1 MRSKLHTAKLRLLGL
16 ASGALLAI
24 GSPLAAQ
31 EAPVKIG
38 VLIGFSGDM
47 GPWSADLHNAM
58 ILAAEEIN
66 AAGGLLGR
74 TLELVAEDN
83 SSTVDGAMRGA
94 TKLVSVEGVSAIVG
108 PESDPIV
115 ALLSFAK
122 DQQIPIISTSA
133 GTEVLNKVG
142 GKGRYIYR
150 TNASDSFLGVVHAKL
165 LLEEMGQSSIVMVV
179 ENLEGTMSG
188 ANTFK
193 AAYEAMGGK
202 IIDEIILAPGQAIYQ
217 SEVKAVAAYDPEMVF
232 LAVGQTAGVSFV
244 KQAYQRG
251 HDWKYWVTA
260 ELQSP
265 DFVNAVGVEL
275 VQGAINPVSSAAS
288 DSEAWARFS
297 DAFEARFGE
306 PATPGFYQA
315 ESYDAVMVAA
325 LAIEA
330 AGSDEGQA
338 IDAKLTEIATPG
350 GTEVIGFAEGRDA
363 LAAGSDINYEGA
375 SGSINFN
382 EFGNVTVPATRM
394 LQVAEDGTWVT
405 LKVIDSTNFPAN

>member
-1 MRSKLHTAKLRLLGL
+1 MTISQTLVTGDVQMRSKLHTAKLRLLGL

-217 SEVKAVAAYDPEMVF
+217 SEVKAV
-232 LAVGQTAGVSFV
+232 
-244 KQAYQRG
+244 
-251 HDWKYWVTA
+251 DWKYWVTA